1 MPGPSRPRVLVVE
14 DVSALGDVIRDAL
27 AQAEFVVDTA
37 ATSAEALDRLA
48 ARPYAAIVADCI
60 LPDQPVLAWLA
71 ALRGATRT
79 TPLILCSGTISR
91 ADRLRRGVRGSRRPP
106 ETIQRGAARVYRAS
120 SCENGMTDPSHR

>member
-1 MPGPSRPRVLVVE
+1 VPGPSRPRVLVVE

-71 ALRGATRT
+71 ALARRDTDDA
-79 TPLILCSGTISR
+79 
-91 ADRLRRGVRGSRRPP
+91 ADSVFGHD
-106 ETIQRGAARVYRAS
+106 Q
-120 SCENGMTDPSHR
+120 PS